1 MKADNRQFANTLR
14 GCRIANIRLFLPSC
28 NKVSKHLSKIKTSM
42 VKEKVGRSDW
52 KQLKVGETGVYTLPD
67 ERAVESARVAAQDVK
82 KYDHY
87 EFERIKVAEPL
98 TIAFKRTK

>member
-1 MKADNRQFANTLR
+1 
-14 GCRIANIRLFLPSC
+14 
-28 NKVSKHLSKIKTSM
+28 M

-52 KQLKVGETGVYTLPD
+52 KLLKVGETGVYTLPD

-82 KYDHY
+82 KYEHY

-98 TIAFKRTK
+98 TIAFRRTK

>member
-1 MKADNRQFANTLR
+1 
-14 GCRIANIRLFLPSC
+14 
-28 NKVSKHLSKIKTSM
+28 M

-52 KQLKVGETGVYTLPD
+52 ESLKVGETGVFTLPD

-98 TIAFKRTK
+98 TIAFRRTK

>member
-1 MKADNRQFANTLR
+1 M
-14 GCRIANIRLFLPSC
+14 
-28 NKVSKHLSKIKTSM
+28 
-42 VKEKVGRSDW
+42 
-52 KQLKVGETGVYTLPD
+52 KVGETGVYTLPD

>member
-1 MKADNRQFANTLR
+1 MIS
-14 GCRIANIRLFLPSC
+14 G
-28 NKVSKHLSKIKTSM
+28 
-42 VKEKVGRSDW
+42 SDW

-87 EFERIKVAEPL
+87 EFERIKVADPL

>member
-1 MKADNRQFANTLR
+1 M
-14 GCRIANIRLFLPSC
+14 I
-28 NKVSKHLSKIKTSM
+28 
-42 VKEKVGRSDW
+42 KEKVGRNDW

-87 EFERIKVAEPL
+87 EFERIKGA
-98 TIAFKRTK
+98 

>member
-1 MKADNRQFANTLR
+1 
-14 GCRIANIRLFLPSC
+14 
-28 NKVSKHLSKIKTSM
+28 M

-82 KYDHY
+82 KFEHY

>member
-1 MKADNRQFANTLR
+1 M
-14 GCRIANIRLFLPSC
+14 I
-28 NKVSKHLSKIKTSM
+28 
-42 VKEKVGRSDW
+42 KEKVGRDDW
-52 KQLKVGETGVYTLPD
+52 KHLKVGETGVFTLPD
-67 ERAVESARVAAQDVK
+67 ERAIECARVAAQDVK

>member
-1 MKADNRQFANTLR
+1 M
-14 GCRIANIRLFLPSC
+14 I
-28 NKVSKHLSKIKTSM
+28 
-42 VKEKVGRSDW
+42 KEKVGRNDW
-52 KQLKVGETGVYTLPD
+52 KSPKVGETGVFTLPD

-82 KYDHY
+82 KFDHY

>member
-1 MKADNRQFANTLR
+1 M
-14 GCRIANIRLFLPSC
+14 I
-28 NKVSKHLSKIKTSM
+28 
-42 VKEKVGRSDW
+42 KEKVGRSDW

-98 TIAFKRTK
+98 TKWRHRRPRPARTAAYFCGTDPD

>member
-1 MKADNRQFANTLR
+1 MRE
-14 GCRIANIRLFLPSC
+14 IRNAL
-28 NKVSKHLSKIKTSM
+28 T
-42 VKEKVGRSDW
+42 KEEQKEGKS
-52 KQLKVGETGVYTLPD
+52 LKVGETGVFTLPD

-98 TIAFKRTK
+98 TIAFKRLK

>member
-1 MKADNRQFANTLR
+1 MI
-14 GCRIANIRLFLPSC
+14 C
-28 NKVSKHLSKIKTSM
+28 
-42 VKEKVGRSDW
+42 EKVGR
-52 KQLKVGETGVYTLPD
+52 KQWQDLKVGETGVFTLPD

-98 TIAFKRTK
+98 TIALKRTK